1 MMSRRSKLQSE
12 VVVYSDLDILFGA
25 QIAFGGLDRGVPQQ
39 ELDLLQIPAV
49 LPAEFGA
56 GAAEI
61 VGAEVL
67 DADLLR

>member
-1 MMSRRSKLQSE
+1 
-12 VVVYSDLDILFGA
+12 
-25 QIAFGGLDRGVPQQ
+25 VPQE
-39 ELDLLQIPAV
+39 ELDLLEIPAI
-49 LPAEFGA
+49 LAAKLGA